1 MQNNTKPRNVNKHP
15 SKRTNPSDKLKHIN
29 NKLLTRLENALGNP
43 IPNPEPPINPQNNP
57 NIKPTT
63 PSDFELP
70 IILPKLPQ
78 SSISVHSKPR
88 KLKKR
93 RKKQSFMTDVGLIK
107 NKLNTQSPTPFVENI
122 NQQIDSIINNI
133 NEIETDDKIKNINYK
148 DDKHT
153 DLIELINDIDSYKN
167 YVQEEFDEVKYLIK
181 FADRTHNLVNR
192 HKNVMTKIFQKAGLR
207 PAGTNNEDVFG
218 DNKKEEKVY
227 KKPKKESKYWE
238 GDDSD
243 NNEDYEPQM
252 RGGYYYRRVKK
263 DENDLGEVFNKLK
276 KINQVKENLCHIQD
290 DCLGYHYNLKKT
302 IQEKNKH

>member
-78 SSISVHSKPR
+78 SSISAHSKPR

-133 NEIETDDKIKNINYK
+133 NEIETDDNIKNINYK

>member
-15 SKRTNPSDKLKHIN
+15 SKRTNPADKLKHIN

-43 IPNPEPPINPQNNP
+43 IPNPEPPLNPQNNA

-78 SSISVHSKPR
+78 SSISAHSKPR

-93 RKKQSFMTDVGLIK
+93 GKKQSFMTDVGLIK

-207 PAGTNNEDVFG
+207 PSGVNNEDIFG
-218 DNKKEEKVY
+218 DDKKEEKVY

-252 RGGYYYRRVKK
+252 RGGYYYRRVFK
-263 DENDLGEVFNKLK
+263 GAR
-276 KINQVKENLCHIQD
+276 
-290 DCLGYHYNLKKT
+290 
-302 IQEKNKH
+302 

>member
-1 MQNNTKPRNVNKHP
+1 MIQFYLRAQIKKFLFNYRYIISGGELV
-15 SKRTNPSDKLKHIN
+15 SKT
-29 NKLLTRLENALGNP
+29 
-43 IPNPEPPINPQNNP
+43 EP
-57 NIKPTT
+57 
-63 PSDFELP
+63 FL
-70 IILPKLPQ
+70 
-78 SSISVHSKPR
+78 R
-88 KLKKR
+88 W
-93 RKKQSFMTDVGLIK
+93 VGGKNWFVDQYIDLIK

-133 NEIETDDKIKNINYK
+133 NEIETDDNIKNINYK

-207 PAGTNNEDVFG
+207 PAGANNEDIFG
-218 DNKKEEKVY
+218 DDKKEEKVY

-302 IQEKNKH
+302 IQEKNKQNLFSNQIN